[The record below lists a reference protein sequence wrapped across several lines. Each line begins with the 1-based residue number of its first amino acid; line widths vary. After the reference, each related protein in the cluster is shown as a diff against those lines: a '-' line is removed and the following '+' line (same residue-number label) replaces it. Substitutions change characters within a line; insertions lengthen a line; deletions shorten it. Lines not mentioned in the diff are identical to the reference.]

1 MFLNLLFKLDDLQ
14 ETNKALKDDFHIVR
28 NTVQTLD
35 KEKDRLCAEIDIK
48 SDENLHLNQELNAKH
63 SSKILILNEK
73 KSFSIRILDE
83 LKKISNKNSKK

>member
-1 MFLNLLFKLDDLQ
+1 LFLFLNLLFKLDDLQ

-48 SDENLHLNQELNAKH
+48 SDENLHLNQELNAK
-63 SSKILILNEK
+63 IRRIEDLGITVNELE
-73 KSFSIRILDE
+73 STLE
-83 LKKISNKNSKK
+83 

>member
-1 MFLNLLFKLDDLQ
+1 MISILFSISIHLDDLQ

-48 SDENLHLNQELNAKH
+48 SDENLHLNQELNAK
-63 SSKILILNEK
+63 IRRIEDLGITVNELE
-73 KSFSIRILDE
+73 SALE
-83 LKKISNKNSKK
+83 